1 MNNVFKLSLVVL
13 ISCCFQV
20 ISFASDLA
28 KDIKLPEPQKDSGI
42 PLMKALALRK
52 SARTFSDKK
61 LSDQTISNLLWA
73 AFGINREDGKRTAP
87 SARNSQDIDI
97 YVAMPSGLYLYD
109 AKSNTLL
116 LKLSKDIREVVGVQK
131 FTQTA
136 PVCLIYVSDFSR
148 LQGKD
153 RDKVFYS
160 AADTGFISQNVYLFC
175 ASEKLDTV
183 VLGWVNKPE
192 LRKAMKLSKDKHII
206 LTQPVG
212 HPL

>member
-1 MNNVFKLSLVVL
+1 MNKVFKLSLVVL

-20 ISFASDLA
+20 ISFADST
-28 KDIKLPEPQKDSGI
+28 KDIKLPEPQKDGGI
-42 PLMKALALRK
+42 PLMKALSLRK

-61 LSDQTISNLLWA
+61 LSPQVISNLLWA

-87 SARNSQDIDI
+87 SARNWQDVDI
-97 YVAMPSGLYLYD
+97 YVAMDSGLYLYD

-116 LKLSKDIREVVGVQK
+116 LKLSKDIREVVGVQD

-136 PVCLIYVSDFSR
+136 PVCLIYVSDFSKM
-148 LQGKD
+148 QGKD
-153 RDKVFYS
+153 SDKVFYS
-160 AADTGFISQNVYLFC
+160 ATDTGFISQNVYLFC
-175 ASEKLDTV
+175 ASEKLNTV

-212 HPL
+212 YPL